1 MTESLHIVELR
12 AENVKRLRAAR
23 VRPDGTIVTVSGP
36 NGAGKSTLLD
46 SIMMALGGKGAQP
59 SQPIRTGA
67 ESAEIVVDLGR
78 FRVRRT
84 MRHGGADTLTVE
96 TPEGAA
102 YRSPQRMLD
111 DLLGDLTFDPLEFA
125 RRKPTEQADTL
136 SRLAKLDLSDLDRAE
151 KAAFERRTDLNRRV
165 RDIEGRLRSMPE
177 DPDAPEA
184 EVSAADLRTRL
195 ATALR
200 ARESERSAIGATR
213 ATEGRIADLERDLAE
228 ARDLLEKQVAVVSV
242 AAQAVAAAGDP
253 DQIQADLGAIEQNNA
268 RARQAAER
276 RKVGDELAGVRAQV
290 DQLDAAVTDAR
301 RQRAERIAASPMP
314 LPELSLGHGEVLWRG
329 LPLEQAS
336 QAERLRVAAAIGMAL
351 NPTIRVLLIRDGS
364 LMDNASLAA
373 LAQMADE
380 HGYQVWLERV
390 AESGQGVGI
399 VIEDGEV
406 VAGGVT
412 DEVAP

>member
-151 KAAFERRTDLNRRV
+151 RAAFERRTDLNRRV
-165 RDIEGRLRSMPE
+165 RDIEGRLREMP
-177 DPDAPEA
+177 DDSDAPAE
-184 EVSAADLRTRL
+184 EVSAADLRNRL
-195 ATALR
+195 TVSIR
-200 ARESERSAIGATR
+200 A
-213 ATEGRIADLERDLAE
+213 
-228 ARDLLEKQVAVVSV
+228 Q
-242 AAQAVAAAGDP
+242 QAVAEAQRTERQLDASVERARATLAQLTHQHQASLDALKAAEDWAATVGRA
-253 DQIQADLGAIEQNNA
+253 DQLEAELVTIEENNA

-276 RKVGDELAGVRAQV
+276 RRVGDELAGVRAQV